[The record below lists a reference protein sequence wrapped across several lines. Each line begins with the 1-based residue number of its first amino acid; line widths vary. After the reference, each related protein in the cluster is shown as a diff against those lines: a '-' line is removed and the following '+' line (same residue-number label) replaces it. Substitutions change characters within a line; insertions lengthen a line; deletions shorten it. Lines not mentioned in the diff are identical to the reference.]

1 MSGKEKKV
9 EELRG
14 MFITY
19 LFDMSWKL
27 AISFLTPFFIALFFA
42 HGNKMIVLAGIGIG
56 LALSVVVIS
65 TEIKRINKA
74 VDNV

>member
-1 MSGKEKKV
+1 MSGKEKKA
-9 EELRG
+9 EKLRG
-14 MFITY
+14 MFMTY

-42 HGNKMIVLAGIGIG
+42 HGSKVIILTGIGAG
-56 LALSVVVIS
+56 FVLSILVIS

-74 VDNV
+74 LGNV

>member
-1 MSGKEKKV
+1 MSGKEKKA
-9 EELRG
+9 EKLRG

-27 AISFLTPFFIALFFA
+27 AISFLTPFFVALFFA
-42 HGNKMIVLAGIGIG
+42 HGNKTIVLAGIGIG
-56 LALSVVVIS
+56 FVLSIIVIS